1 MNRKLLSTTAFMLIL
16 AIASFANNRDA
27 EPSSKE
33 AKELKG
39 TTNVQVFSTKSTTH
53 QTCTV
58 TLGSWIKFG
67 MMQIYY
73 TVSAS
78 AESCTEAAKSASNQM
93 NEAKSFLNYTIIE

>member
-1 MNRKLLSTTAFMLIL
+1 MLIL
-16 AIASFANNRDA
+16 AIASFANSLDTK
-27 EPSSKE
+27 PSSKE
-33 AKELKG
+33 AQEHKG
-39 TTNVQVFSTKSTTH
+39 ITNVQVSSTKSTAT

-58 TLGSWIKFG
+58 TLSSWIKFG

-93 NEAKSFLNYTIIE
+93 NEAKNFLNYTIIE

>member
-16 AIASFANNRDA
+16 AIASFANNPDA
-27 EPSSKE
+27 KPSPKE
-33 AKELKG
+33 AQELKG
-39 TTNVQVFSTKSTTH
+39 ITKVQVFSTKSTTH

-93 NEAKSFLNYTIIE
+93 NEAKNFLNYTIIE